1 MRSLLFAVVLAGCAH
16 EPTFGG
22 GSHGVVSYASTSSTS
37 TSSSSS
43 STSSAESTHVYHS
56 NATGAPIASRSN
68 AAAELNHSDGKAG
81 GGLRDN
87 QTLKA
92 GLMTLTIGYA
102 STVAIGQIIDATLIG
117 DFENAVGAGGVID
130 RLWIPVLGPWSA
142 IVYNETTVSDNCN
155 DPTILAMYPGYSCNL
170 LHPSSL
176 FVLVGATAQTI
187 GFGMTMYG
195 LLKPPAPHA
204 KAEKQFVLVPQGNA
218 TSAGF
223 ALSASF

>member
-1 MRSLLFAVVLAGCAH
+1 MRALLFAVAVTGCAH
-16 EPTFGG
+16 EATFGG
-22 GSHGVVSYASTSSTS
+22 GSHGVVSYASS

-43 STSSAESTHVYHS
+43 SSSSSTSAAESTHVYHS
-56 NATGAPIASRSN
+56 SATGAPIATRTS
-68 AAAELNHSDGKAG
+68 ATAELKHGDGKA

-92 GLMTLTIGYA
+92 GLLTLAIGYG

-130 RLWIPVLGPWSA
+130 RLWLPVLGPWSA
-142 IVYNETTVSDNCN
+142 IIYNETTVSDNCS
-155 DPTILAMYPGYSCNL
+155 DPAILTMYPGYSCNL

-176 FVLVGATAQTI
+176 FIFAGAAAQTI

-204 KAEKQFVLVPQGNA
+204 KAEKQLVLVPQGNA

-223 ALSASF
+223 ALTGSF